1 MSLMSEDL
9 LRFAQAA
16 RAFQEWVARLPHEDT
31 NQTLPA
37 LSHLLNLSLLALP
50 LLPLP
55 ELHADVDDPDH
66 VADHEWKSV
75 YQAAAA
81 LPLGNYAEVFDPLV
95 VPAET
100 PVVGDIADDL
110 ADVYREIITG
120 LRLVESGKH
129 LQAHWHWAFTFQV
142 HWGKHATSAIRAL
155 YAVIASNDEH
165 LSLRG
170 A

>member
-1 MSLMSEDL
+1 MSLMPDEL
-9 LRFAQAA
+9 FNFAQAA
-16 RAFQEWVARLPHEDT
+16 RAFQEWVGRLPHEGT
-31 NQTLPA
+31 NQTVPA

-55 ELHADVDDPDH
+55 KLHADDDHPGHFPDY
-66 VADHEWKSV
+66 EWKSV

-81 LPLGNYAEVFDPLV
+81 LPVGHYAEVFDPV
-95 VPAET
+95 VIPAET
-100 PVVGDIADDL
+100 PVVGDLADDL
-110 ADVYREIITG
+110 ADIYREVITG
-120 LRLVESGKH
+120 LWLFESGKH

-155 YAVIASNDEH
+155 YTVIASNDEH